1 MKSNIRVTELRKE
14 KKAVLAK
21 EAKAG
26 TLTQEKKTQ
35 IDTFFED
42 EEKTERS
49 FDESDN
55 WVRGPVMGRPK
66 KKIKREVVAIRIPSD
81 ALKKIK
87 AYGRGWN
94 TRAGDALADLAQ
106 KGLL

>member
-1 MKSNIRVTELRKE
+1 MRTNMRITELKKE

-26 TLTQEKKTQ
+26 TLTKEKRAR
-35 IDTFFED
+35 IETFFDD
-42 EEKTERS
+42 EEKTECS
-49 FDESDN
+49 TNFSDN

-66 KKIKREVVAIRIPSD
+66 KKIKREVVAIRVPSD

-87 AYGRGWN
+87 AFGRGWS

-106 KGLL
+106 NGLL